1 MENNNEKS
9 IQRLIMEIS
18 RMYVEKC
25 FGKLKSLGIHPRQMP
40 ILAVLWKENGCS
52 QKELASQLGV
62 KPPTV
67 TVSIQRLEKIGIIVR
82 KQDEKDQRISRIYLT
97 EEGKAIIN
105 EGMRMAK
112 EGEKQVLN
120 GFSESELCLMKRFC
134 IQIKEN
140 IAAMPAPEFSPEE
153 VPEAG
158 WKLEAHTFDLH
169 HNEEMMIGNVMTEY
183 EEKFSSM
190 GNPIC
195 KMIIRR

>member
-1 MENNNEKS
+1 MQPERTGQPVRREAAYCYRK
-9 IQRLIMEIS
+9 
-18 RMYVEKC
+18 Y
-25 FGKLKSLGIHPRQMP
+25 
-40 ILAVLWKENGCS
+40 
-52 QKELASQLGV
+52 
-62 KPPTV
+62 PTPG
-67 TVSIQRLEKIGIIVR
+67 KIGIIVR

-153 VPEAG
+153 MCMG
-158 WKLEAHTFDLH
+158 HFC
-169 HNEEMMIGNVMTEY
+169 HN
-183 EEKFSSM
+183 K
-190 GNPIC
+190 
-195 KMIIRR
+195 K